1 MENTF
6 APFPNHRDVLKLSLS
21 QRNFARDMYLKLAR
35 SSPGN
40 IFFSP
45 FTIMTALGMV
55 YSGAQRNTEQEMK
68 TVMNLSQDRISLHRA
83 FKDVITDF
91 QKKGGPF
98 ELCTSNIAY
107 VPDNVPLL
115 PNYKAI
121 LSNTYQSYAKSGNFR
136 KPELVREEINDTV
149 KSQTN
154 SRILEVM
161 PEGVIDEDLKIL
173 LVNIVYFKGLWEK
186 EFVSHTT
193 EGIFW
198 LSEEENIKVPMMHI
212 SESFDM
218 VHHKDLGATVLSMDY
233 KGSRLSMLIVLPL
246 ERDGLSEIEAKMAD
260 MDLGDLE
267 KAMCSCKIA
276 VSLPRFKML
285 ETIHL
290 TDLLIEMGMK
300 DLFSEKSSDLSGITG
315 NRQLFISQV
324 IHKYFL
330 EVNETGTE
338 AAAATCTPTL
348 CTSYVLLIKKPRP
361 PNFIADHPFMFFI
374 RDQLSGLV
382 LFIGRLTNPTA

>member
-1 MENTF
+1 MENSF
-6 APFPNHRDVLKLSLS
+6 APLPNQRDVLKLSLS
-21 QRNFARDMYLKLAR
+21 QRNFARDMYMKLAC

-55 YSGAQRNTEQEMK
+55 YSGAQRNTEEEMR

-91 QKKGGPF
+91 QKNGGPF
-98 ELCTSNIAY
+98 KLHTSNIVY
-107 VPDNVPLL
+107 VPDSVSLL

-121 LSNTYQSYAKSGNFR
+121 LSNTYQSYARSGNFG
-136 KPELVREEINDTV
+136 KPELLREEINATV
-149 KSQTN
+149 KAQTN
-154 SRILEVM
+154 ARVLELM

-198 LSEEENIKVPMMHI
+198 LSEEESIRVPMMHI

-246 ERDGLSEIEAKMAD
+246 ERDGLSKMEAKMAD
-260 MDLGDLE
+260 MDIGDLE
-267 KAMCSCKIA
+267 TAMSSCKIA

-285 ETIHL
+285 ETVHL
-290 TDLLIEMGMK
+290 TDLLLEMGMK
-300 DLFSEKSSDLSGITG
+300 DLFSERASDLSGITG

-324 IHKYFL
+324 IHRYFL

-338 AAAATCTPTL
+338 AAAAACTPTV
-348 CTSYVLLIKKPRP
+348 CASYVLLIKKPRA
-361 PNFIADHPFMFFI
+361 PNFVADHPFLFFI